1 MSPEKVFR
9 SGSCFAS
16 VFANEIVKDSTVRQI
31 RTVAFAK
38 RSLDKDGNW
47 QSTTSLS
54 VNDLPKAVLVLQK
67 AFEYLTSISP
77 TTFEEEEPSA
87 TL

>member
-1 MSPEKVFR
+1 MSPEKVLKA
-9 SGSCFAS
+9 GSCFAS
-16 VFANEIVKDSTVRQI
+16 VFVNEIVKDGTVRQM

-67 AFEYLTSISP
+67 AFEYLTSAVSVSSV
-77 TTFEEEEPSA
+77 FDEEE
-87 TL
+87 